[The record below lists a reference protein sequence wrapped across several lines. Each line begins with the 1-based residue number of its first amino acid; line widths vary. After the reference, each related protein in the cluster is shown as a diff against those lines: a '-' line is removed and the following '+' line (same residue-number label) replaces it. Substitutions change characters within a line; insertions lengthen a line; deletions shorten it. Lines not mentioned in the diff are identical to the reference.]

1 MNKQQQQL
9 SNYSAGRDD
18 VFGDKRMDKRMA
30 ECAAPR
36 ALDYTCASALERT
49 APLVVSTARSQHL
62 LLA

>member
-1 MNKQQQQL
+1 MNERQQQL

-30 ECAAPR
+30 ECAALR
-36 ALDYTCASALERT
+36 AVPCARLYLCFCAG
-49 APLVVSTARSQHL
+49 AHSTARSQHL